1 MTTTNLQRAL
11 RIPASAIDSFHSILM
26 DDDQFNEAMMRVA
39 LQVSEEMC
47 KNAPCETDEED
58 VYDLAMQ
65 LCCRVSV
72 A

>member
-1 MTTTNLQRAL
+1 MTTERIL
-11 RIPASAIDSFHSILM
+11 RVPASAIDSFHSILM

-39 LQVSEEMC
+39 LEVAQRC
-47 KNAPCETDEED
+47 CDDAPCETDEED